1 MMWTEMTF
9 ESLIAQTHRGEQHS
23 SPQDSSIT
31 GQAGDSDPNVIID
44 ADHLLLV

>member
-1 MMWTEMTF
+1 MTF
-9 ESLIAQTHRGEQHS
+9 ESVIPQRHREEQHS

-31 GQAGDSDPNVIID
+31 GQPGDSDPDVIID

>member
-1 MMWTEMTF
+1 MLTEMTF
-9 ESLIAQTHRGEQHS
+9 ESVIPQTHREEQHS

-31 GQAGDSDPNVIID
+31 GQPGDSDPDVIID